1 MDVAELAD
9 LFGLEE
15 ARRRPHLALLR
26 RVKVRVRI
34 RVRIRVRVRGGVRV
48 KVRVSVMG

>member
-26 RVKVRVRI
+26 RGRAGVRV
-34 RVRIRVRVRGGVRV
+34 RVRVRGGVRV
-48 KVRVSVMG
+48 RVRVSVMA